1 MSVSGPYH
9 YPLVGLI
16 VTSDNTS
23 CIKKLGQV
31 LNTLPDVS
39 LMCPNT
45 LINAEQLL
53 NVELLTTKGLVL
65 LFLNL
70 TYLELL

>member
-1 MSVSGPYH
+1 
-9 YPLVGLI
+9 
-16 VTSDNTS
+16 
-23 CIKKLGQV
+23 
-31 LNTLPDVS
+31 
-39 LMCPNT
+39 MCPNT